1 MKRNEKMVMF
11 SVIALLIALIQGAY
25 GGIQVTA
32 SGGGNGESGSVSM
45 NYETSKSA
53 DVKSQIAING
63 ATVTPST
70 AIKGPIAKFEETHAV
85 TDDSGKSASVYVK
98 VLNAPK
104 GLTYASQVLPG
115 EGNVDTKPQISAE
128 QWLTVPKADSI
139 KCKAT
144 ASYGI
149 LSANVGLDEYK
160 GTLKG
165 DYVTLTGYYGK
176 AVTTD
181 ALVLAS
187 QIATSGTANS
197 IKIYGNATD
206 SSGTYN
212 VDTSLMGLSG
222 GKATFA
228 ALSMSSSAGTTN
240 QVEQN
245 EHLHGTFTS
254 TATYTPTIGTAQTK
268 TMNSNY
274 GTEYDLNM
282 KAAQGSL
289 PTGSLGYYVKL
300 GTTASKIQGAVNAA
314 QSGDT
319 INVAAGKYAE
329 NVNLNK
335 VLTLKGAGNPTA
347 TSFALNAILG
357 TGSGGITAPIIYVN
371 PTAKIQ
377 DGVNLASL
385 KGTVNV
391 AAGTYIENVQIDK
404 SVTVNGAGQS
414 TTIVDGNNLGSVFKI
429 GSTNSNIDV
438 ILSGL
443 GITGGSGTLI
453 FGDIK
458 SGGGI
463 YNKGRTTI
471 KNSRIFAN
479 SATTCGGIGN
489 FGTATISGSTISG
502 NSANVGGG
510 VGNSGTMTITGIT
523 ISGNSATQGGGV
535 SNQGIATISG
545 STISGN
551 TATTKD
557 VDGMSNAGGG
567 IANSGFL
574 TVTGS
579 TISGNSASKD
589 GGGIANIAGYY
600 SGSTFI
606 PATLIVQG
614 ASTISENTAQ
624 YGGGIYNDGKT
635 TIKTSVISG
644 NIANS
649 DTGFTG
655 GGGIVNWNTMNVMDS
670 TISGNTAALNGGGIA
685 NPGTLTVQRCT
696 ISSNTA
702 QQRGGGIASSGTLTV
717 TGGTISK
724 NSANMGGG
732 IANGGTLTVTGG
744 TISENSANMGGGG
757 IANFNGGTMTVQK
770 STISRNSAMGTSTN
784 PSRGG
789 GILND
794 GKATITSSTISTN
807 SALQSSD
814 TLYGEGGGI
823 YNGGFYDDSN
833 FIPAVMTIQGDS
845 TISNNYAGYG
855 GGIRNAGTLTVQ
867 KGIISGNN
875 ANDGGGIFNW
885 RDGTLY
891 LTGTSQIVNNQATT
905 GYGGGIFS
913 TNSHIT
919 FDGTKVVVKSN
930 KAHQPD
936 TLPDGTPWYQQYGVF
951 VMSDTDTPNIPT
963 TKNGFNPA
971 KQVTGNTYL

>member
-1 MKRNEKMVMF
+1 MKRNKKMVIF
-11 SVIALLIALIQGAY
+11 SALAVLIALIQGAY

-45 NYETSKSA
+45 NYDTLKSA

-63 ATVTPST
+63 ATITPST

-85 TDDSGKSASVYVK
+85 TDASGKSASVYVK

-139 KCKAT
+139 KCTAT

-149 LSANVGLDEYK
+149 LFANVGMDEYK

-438 ILSGL
+438 TLSGL
-443 GITGGSGTLI
+443 GITDGSGTPVNT
-453 FGDIK
+453 FK
-458 SGGGI
+458 WGGGVF
-463 YNKGRTTI
+463 NQGRTTI
-471 KNSRIFAN
+471 KDCRIFAN
-479 SATTCGGIGN
+479 SADYGGGVYN
-489 FGTATISGSTISG
+489 GGTATITGSTISE
-502 NSANVGGG
+502 NSAAWNGGG
-510 VGNSGTMTITGIT
+510 FFNAGTGTKLSVTGST
-523 ISGNSATQGGGV
+523 ISRNVATMNGGGIHNVAGAKLTVTGSTISENSAQLDGGGFL
-535 SNQGIATISG
+535 NINGIATISG
-545 STISGN
+545 STISKN
-551 TATTKD
+551 TAI
-557 VDGMSNAGGG
+557 N
-567 IANSGFL
+567 N
-574 TVTGS
+574 
-579 TISGNSASKD
+579 
-589 GGGIANIAGYY
+589 
-600 SGSTFI
+600 
-606 PATLIVQG
+606 
-614 ASTISENTAQ
+614 
-624 YGGGIYNDGKT
+624 
-635 TIKTSVISG
+635 
-644 NIANS
+644 
-649 DTGFTG
+649 
-655 GGGIVNWNTMNVMDS
+655 
-670 TISGNTAALNGGGIA
+670 
-685 NPGTLTVQRCT
+685 
-696 ISSNTA
+696 
-702 QQRGGGIASSGTLTV
+702 GGGIASS
-717 TGGTISK
+717 
-724 NSANMGGG
+724 
-732 IANGGTLTVTGG
+732 GTLTVTGG

-757 IANFNGGTMTVQK
+757 GIYNTGTATVSSSVISGNSADGKGGGICNAATASKLTLSSSTITGNTATQCGGVYNGGTATITGG
-770 STISRNSAMGTSTN
+770 TISGNSAAI
-784 PSRGG
+784 GG
-789 GILND
+789 GIGNFYGTVNLN
-794 GKATITSSTISTN
+794 GVTVSNNRAGVG
-807 SALQSSD
+807 D
-814 TLYGEGGGI
+814 TTLGESGGGI
-823 YNGGFYDDSN
+823 DNYHGTMNLKNVIVSNNQAYFGGGICNSFGLIN
-833 FIPAVMTIQGDS
+833 LQGV
-845 TISNNYAGYG
+845 TISNNIALKGDQWYDGVG
-855 GGIRNAGTLTVQ
+855 GGIANSQGSTLNL
-867 KGIISGNN
+867 ISGSIDHNT
-875 ANDGGGIFNW
+875 AAVTGGGIFN
-885 RDGTLY
+885 
-891 LTGTSQIVNNQATT
+891 TGSTIKGKTGIVHDNTPNQIV
-905 GYGGGIFS
+905 S
-913 TNSHIT
+913 
-919 FDGTKVVVKSN
+919 V
-930 KAHQPD
+930 
-936 TLPDGTPWYQQYGVF
+936 
-951 VMSDTDTPNIPT
+951 
-963 TKNGFNPA
+963 
-971 KQVTGNTYL
+971 

>member
-1 MKRNEKMVMF
+1 
-11 SVIALLIALIQGAY
+11 
-25 GGIQVTA
+25 
-32 SGGGNGESGSVSM
+32 M
-45 NYETSKSA
+45 NFDTLKTT
-53 DVKSQIAING
+53 DVNSQIAING
-63 ATVTPST
+63 ATITPST
-70 AIKGPIAKFEETHAV
+70 VIKGPIATFEETHAV
-85 TDDSGKSASVYVK
+85 TDTSGKSASVYVK

-115 EGNVDTKPQISAE
+115 EGNVDTQPQISAE

-139 KCKAT
+139 KCLAT

-149 LSANVGLDEYK
+149 LSANVGLEEYK
-160 GTLKG
+160 GILKG

-197 IKIYGNATD
+197 IKIYGSATD

-228 ALSMSSSAGTTN
+228 GLSKTSSAGTTN

-268 TMNSNY
+268 TRTSNY

-289 PTGSLGYYVKL
+289 PTSALGYYVKR

-329 NVNLNK
+329 NVNINK

-377 DGVNLASL
+377 DGVNLASS

-391 AAGTYIENVQIDK
+391 AAGTYFENVQIDK
-404 SVTVNGAGQS
+404 SVTVKGTGATQ
-414 TTIVDGNNLGSVFKI
+414 TIVDGNNAGSVFTTGMNNPKAVVSLAGMTI
-429 GSTNSNIDV
+429 Q
-438 ILSGL
+438 
-443 GITGGSGTLI
+443 GGSGTIESRDGKTYLV
-453 FGDIK
+453 
-458 SGGGI
+458 GGGI
-463 YNKGRTTI
+463 YNKGKLTLTG
-471 KNSRIFAN
+471 
-479 SATTCGGIGN
+479 C
-489 FGTATISGSTISG
+489 TISKNIVGS
-502 NSANVGGG
+502 
-510 VGNSGTMTITGIT
+510 
-523 ISGNSATQGGGV
+523 
-535 SNQGIATISG
+535 
-545 STISGN
+545 STSEGY
-551 TATTKD
+551 
-557 VDGMSNAGGG
+557 GGG
-567 IANSGFL
+567 IYNG
-574 TVTGS
+574 
-579 TISGNSASKD
+579 
-589 GGGIANIAGYY
+589 GYY
-600 SGSTFI
+600 SGSIWI
-606 PATLIVQG
+606 PAILDVTS
-614 ASTISENTAQ
+614 STISENTAQ
-624 YGGGIYNDGKT
+624 YGGGIDNDGKT

-649 DTGFTG
+649 DTGFSG

-696 ISSNTA
+696 IYSNTA
-702 QQRGGGIASSGTLTV
+702 QQVGGGIASSGTLTV
-717 TGGTISK
+717 TGGTISE

-770 STISRNSAMGTSTN
+770 STISRNIAMGTSTN

-814 TLYGEGGGI
+814 TLYGNGGGI
-823 YNGGFYDDSN
+823 YNGGYYSGDTFT
-833 FIPAVMTIQGDS
+833 PA
-845 TISNNYAGYG
+845 
-855 GGIRNAGTLTVQ
+855 TLTV
-867 KGIISGNN
+867 SGSKLSINS
-875 ANDGGGIFNW
+875 AYDGGGIYNSGTATVSSSEISGNTAERLGGGICNFGPATISVSSNTISGNSATVAGGGIYNSGTATISRSTISGNSANDRGGGIWNW
-885 RDGTLY
+885 GTTKVSSSTISGNTARYNGGGIANVGNLY
-891 LTGTSQIVNNQATT
+891 VDGTSQIVNNQATT
-905 GYGGGIFS
+905 GYGGGIWS
-913 TNSHIT
+913 SNSQVT

-936 TLPDGTPWYQQYGVF
+936 TLPNGTPWYQQYGVY
-951 VMSDTDTPNIPT
+951 MESGTPT

-971 KQVTGNTYL
+971 KQVTGNTYI